1 MDSPPMVILTSR
13 LRLRLA
19 DSPPTLFLMSE
30 TPYTV
35 SVTKPG
41 FRAFDTFVPMF
52 LQKHLENRE
61 KLKVL
66 NLRPY
71 AVNART
77 KLITKS
83 KHYVTSNPVVKKGS
97 VLKLPVFSLI

>member
-30 TPYTV
+30 TRYTV

-41 FRAFDTFVPMF
+41 FREFDTLVP
-52 LQKHLENRE
+52 K
-61 KLKVL
+61 
-66 NLRPY
+66 
-71 AVNART
+71 
-77 KLITKS
+77 
-83 KHYVTSNPVVKKGS
+83 YVSAKPPRK
-97 VLKLPVFSLI
+97 P